1 LPGSY
6 DVIVIGLGGM
16 GSAAA
21 YRLAQRGLR
30 VLGLDRH
37 PPVHDQGSSHGSS
50 RITRQAYFEDPA
62 YVPLLLRAAELWPQI
77 EADSGRTVVLW
88 TGGVMVGR
96 PDSRTV
102 AGSLRSAQQ
111 WGLPHEML
119 DAAEIRRRFPT
130 MTPADDE
137 VALFERNAGLVIP
150 EESVAAQLA
159 LAARAGAELHHE
171 EPVTRWRAIPGG
183 GVEVTTPAAWYQ
195 ASQLAVCPGPWAPE
209 LLADLDIP
217 FGIERQVQYW
227 WAPAKDPNRFRAD
240 RHPIYIWEA
249 ADGQQFYG
257 FPSFDDPVGRTKD
270 GVKVGADWVKVAMFH
285 GGLTITPET
294 IDRTVHPA
302 EVEAMRDFVAPR
314 MPDLPGTLLKAL
326 TCMYTNTPDEHFVI
340 ARHPAH
346 EQVVVACGFSGHGFK
361 FVPVVGEIVADL
373 VTEGRTAHPIGLFD
387 PGRFAPSARP

>member
-1 LPGSY
+1 VSESY

-21 YRLAQRGLR
+21 YRLAKRGLR

-37 PPVHDQGSSHGSS
+37 PAVHDQGSSHGSS

-102 AGSLRSAQQ
+102 AGSLRSAQE
-111 WGLPHEML
+111 WNLPHEML

-150 EESVAAQLA
+150 EESVAAHLA

-171 EPVTRWRAIPGG
+171 EPATSWRAIPGG
-183 GVEVTTPAAWYQ
+183 GGEVSTPVARYQ
-195 ASQLAVCPGPWAPE
+195 ASQLAICPGPWAPE
-209 LLADLDIP
+209 LLADLGVP

-227 WAPAKDPNRFRAD
+227 WAPAGDPGRFRAD

-257 FPSFDDPVGRTKD
+257 FPSFDDPAGGPAG
-270 GVKVGADWVKVAMFH
+270 GVKVAKFRSGRPC
-285 GGLTITPET
+285 TPQT

-302 EVEAMRDFVAPR
+302 EVEAMRAFVAPR
-314 MPDLPGTLLKAL
+314 MPDLPGTLLKTV

-373 VTEGRTAHPIGLFD
+373 VAEGRTGHPIKLFD
-387 PGRFAPSARP
+387 PGRFA